1 VVYKVIKV
9 FLFYTVFLYGQN
21 QDMPIDGIAAIVGEN
36 IILKSDVSQ
45 VVGITA
51 LQMGLDASK
60 DKAALEK
67 LQANVLG
74 SLIDQKVILEMAKL
88 DSIEVAEKDVES
100 ALEQQIET
108 FILRAGT
115 EQMAETMLG
124 QSLNDFRREYWY
136 DMRDRLITEQYQQQ
150 LIMSV
155 NINRE
160 NVVDFFSN
168 YRDSLPVFPIKMKIS
183 HLLVRIKPS
192 ENNRLDAEK
201 KINAIRDRIIAG
213 ESFSDLAELY
223 SADPGSKNNGGSLGY
238 IRRNQMV
245 KDFETVAFTQ
255 KTNTLSEPI
264 ETSFGFHIL
273 ETTEKSGEK
282 IKVRHILISPEIT
295 EEDETN
301 TYNYAMTLRDSSKS
315 LRSFKKLVTKYS
327 DDEPTKKIGGDL
339 GWITPTSSPIPAIAE
354 VLGLLEKNECSRPV
368 KSDHGYHLLW
378 VEAVKPGGLPS
389 LETHWV
395 EIEEIALNHKR
406 MKYFQEWVV
415 DARAKLFIDIK
426 K

>member
-1 VVYKVIKV
+1 MYKFIKILLPCLF
-9 FLFYTVFLYGQN
+9 FLCGQN

-45 VVGITA
+45 VVGMTA
-51 LQMGLDASK
+51 LQRGLDVSK
-60 DKAALEK
+60 DRAVLEK
-67 LQANVLG
+67 LQGDVLG

-88 DSIEVAEKDVES
+88 DSIEVAEKDVER

-108 FILRAGT
+108 FIMRAGT
-115 EQMAETMLG
+115 EKMAETMLG

-160 NVVDFFSN
+160 NVVNFFTS
-168 YRDSLPVFPIKMKIS
+168 YKDSLPIFPVTMKIR
-183 HLLVRIKPS
+183 HLLIRIKPS
-192 ENNRLDAEK
+192 EKSRSDAEK
-201 KINAIRDRIIAG
+201 KINTVRERILSG
-213 ESFSDLAELY
+213 ESFSALAEIY

-245 KDFETVAFTQ
+245 KDFETIAFTQ
-255 KTNTLSEPI
+255 EINMLSEPV

-282 IKVRHILISPEIT
+282 IKVRHILISPAIT

-301 TYNYAMTLRDSSKS
+301 TYNYAMMLRDSSKS
-315 LRSFKKLVTKYS
+315 LASFKKLVTKYS

-339 GWITPTSSPIPAIAE
+339 GWITPNNSPIPAIAE
-354 VLGLLEKNECSRPV
+354 VLGLLEKDECSRPV

-378 VEAVKPGGLPS
+378 VEAVKPGGRPS
-389 LETHWV
+389 LETHWI

-406 MKYFQEWVV
+406 MEYFQEWVV
-415 DARAKLFIDIK
+415 AARTNIFIDIK

>member
-1 VVYKVIKV
+1 MYNFIKTLLACA
-9 FLFYTVFLYGQN
+9 FFLYGQN
-21 QDMPIDGIAAIVGEN
+21 QDIQIDGVAAIVGEN

-45 VVGITA
+45 VVGMTA
-51 LQMGLDASK
+51 LQRGLDVTRDRAL
-60 DKAALEK
+60 LEK
-67 LQANVLG
+67 LQGDVLS
-74 SLIDQKVILEMAKL
+74 SLIDQKVVLEMAKL
-88 DSIEVAEKDVES
+88 DSIEVNDKDVDR

-108 FILRAGT
+108 FIMRAGT
-115 EQMAETMLG
+115 EEMAETMLG

-155 NINRE
+155 NINRGG
-160 NVVDFFSN
+160 VVDFFTN
-168 YRDSLPVFPIKMKIS
+168 YNDSLPVFQVKMKIR

-192 ENNRLDAEK
+192 EKSRLDALEK
-201 KINAIRDRIIAG
+201 IETIRERILTG
-213 ESFSDLAELY
+213 ESFSDLAERY

-245 KDFETVAFTQ
+245 KNFETVAFTQ
-255 KTNTLSEPI
+255 NINTLSKPI
-264 ETSFGFHIL
+264 ETQFGFHIL

-282 IKVRHILISPEIT
+282 IKVRHILISPAIT

-315 LRSFKKLVTKYS
+315 LASFKKLVTKYS

-339 GWITPTSSPIPAIAE
+339 GWITPNNSPIPAIAE
-354 VLGLLEKNECSRPV
+354 VLGLLEKDECSRPV

-378 VEAVKPGGLPS
+378 VEAVKPGGRPS

-406 MKYFQEWVV
+406 MEYFQEWVV
-415 DARAKLFIDIK
+415 AARTNIFIDIK

>member
-1 VVYKVIKV
+1 MYKSIKILLPYI
-9 FLFYTVFLYGQN
+9 FFLYGQN
-21 QDMPIDGIAAIVGEN
+21 QEMQVEGVAAIVGEN

-45 VVGITA
+45 VVSMTA
-51 LQMGLDASK
+51 LQRGLDPSR
-60 DKAALEK
+60 DREVLEK
-67 LQANVLG
+67 LQGNVLG

-100 ALEQQIET
+100 ALDQQIDT
-108 FILRAGT
+108 FIMRAGT
-115 EQMAETMLG
+115 EEMAETMLG

-160 NVVDFFSN
+160 SVVAFFAN
-168 YRDSLPVFPIKMKIS
+168 YRDSLPMFPVTMKIR

-192 ENNRLDAEK
+192 EKNRLDAEK
-201 KINAIRDRIIAG
+201 KIKNIRERILAG
-213 ESFSDLAELY
+213 ESFSELAEIY

-245 KDFETVAFTQ
+245 KGFETVAFTQ
-255 KTNTLSEPI
+255 ETNTISEPV

-282 IKVRHILISPEIT
+282 IKVRHILISPAIT

-301 TYNYAMTLRDSSKS
+301 TYNYAMTVSYTHLT
-315 LRSFKKLVTKYS
+315 L
-327 DDEPTKKIGGDL
+327 PT
-339 GWITPTSSPIPAIAE
+339 TPY
-354 VLGLLEKNECSRPV
+354 V
-368 KSDHGYHLLW
+368 
-378 VEAVKPGGLPS
+378 
-389 LETHWV
+389 
-395 EIEEIALNHKR
+395 
-406 MKYFQEWVV
+406 
-415 DARAKLFIDIK
+415 
-426 K
+426 

>member
-1 VVYKVIKV
+1 MYKFIKTLFPCLF
-9 FLFYTVFLYGQN
+9 FLCGQN
-21 QDMPIDGIAAIVGEN
+21 RDMPIDGIAAIVGEN

-45 VVGITA
+45 VVGMTA
-51 LQMGLDASK
+51 LQRGLDVSK
-60 DKAALEK
+60 DRAILEK
-67 LQANVLG
+67 LQEDVLG

-88 DSIEVAEKDVES
+88 DSIEVAEKEVER

-108 FILRAGT
+108 FIMRAGT
-115 EQMAETMLG
+115 EKMAETMLG

-160 NVVDFFSN
+160 NVVNFFTS
-168 YRDSLPVFPIKMKIS
+168 YKDSLPRFPVTMKIR
-183 HLLVRIKPS
+183 HLLIRIKPS
-192 ENNRLDAEK
+192 EKSRSDAEK
-201 KINAIRDRIIAG
+201 KINTVRERILAG
-213 ESFSDLAELY
+213 ESFSALAEIY

-245 KDFETVAFTQ
+245 KDFETIAFTQ
-255 KTNTLSEPI
+255 EINMLSEPV

-282 IKVRHILISPEIT
+282 IKVRHILISPAIT

-301 TYNYAMTLRDSSKS
+301 TYNYAMTLRDSSKN
-315 LRSFKKLVTKYS
+315 LASFKKLVIKYS

-339 GWITPTSSPIPAIAE
+339 GWITPTNSPIPAIAE
-354 VLGLLEKNECSRPV
+354 VLGLLEKDECSRPV
-368 KSDHGYHLLW
+368 KSDLGYHLLW
-378 VEAVKPGGLPS
+378 VEAVKPGGRPS

-406 MKYFQEWVV
+406 MEYFQEWVAS
-415 DARAKLFIDIK
+415 ARTNIFIDIK
-426 K
+426 

>member
-1 VVYKVIKV
+1 MYKFIKILLPCLF
-9 FLFYTVFLYGQN
+9 FLCGQN

-45 VVGITA
+45 VVGMTA
-51 LQMGLDASK
+51 LQRGLDISK
-60 DKAALEK
+60 DRTVLEK
-67 LQANVLG
+67 LQGDVLG

-88 DSIEVAEKDVES
+88 DSIEVAEKDVER

-108 FILRAGT
+108 FIMRAGT
-115 EQMAETMLG
+115 EKMAETMLG

-160 NVVDFFSN
+160 NVVNFFTS
-168 YRDSLPVFPIKMKIS
+168 YKDSLPIFPVTMKIR
-183 HLLVRIKPS
+183 HLLIRIKPS
-192 ENNRLDAEK
+192 EKSRSDAEK
-201 KINAIRDRIIAG
+201 KINTVRERILSG
-213 ESFSDLAELY
+213 ESFSALAEIY

-245 KDFETVAFTQ
+245 KEFETIAFTQ
-255 KTNTLSEPI
+255 KINMLSEPV

-282 IKVRHILISPEIT
+282 IKVRHILISPAIT

-301 TYNYAMTLRDSSKS
+301 TYNYAMMLRDSSKS
-315 LRSFKKLVTKYS
+315 LASFKKLVTKYS

-339 GWITPTSSPIPAIAE
+339 GWITPTNSPIPAIAE
-354 VLGLLEKNECSRPV
+354 VLGLLEKDECSRPV
-368 KSDHGYHLLW
+368 KSDLGYHLLW
-378 VEAVKPGGLPS
+378 VEAVKPGGRPS

-406 MKYFQEWVV
+406 MEYFQEWVEA
-415 DARAKLFIDIK
+415 ARTNIFIDK
-426 K
+426 KK

>member
-1 VVYKVIKV
+1 MYKIIKV
-9 FLFYTVFLYGQN
+9 LLPFLFFLYGQN
-21 QDMPIDGIAAIVGEN
+21 QDVPIDGIAAIVGEN

-45 VVGITA
+45 VVGMTA
-51 LQMGLDASK
+51 LQRGLDVSR
-60 DKAALEK
+60 DRDLLEK
-67 LQANVLG
+67 LQGDVLG

-88 DSIEVAEKDVES
+88 DSIVVAEKDVES
-100 ALEQQIET
+100 ALDQQIET
-108 FILRAGT
+108 FIMRAGT
-115 EQMAETMLG
+115 EEMAEKMLG
-124 QSLNDFRREYWY
+124 QPLNAFRREYWY

-160 NVVDFFSN
+160 SVVAFFTN
-168 YRDSLPVFPIKMKIS
+168 FRDSLPVFPVTMKIR

-192 ENNRLDAEK
+192 EKNRLDAEN
-201 KINAIRDRIIAG
+201 KIKTIRERILAG
-213 ESFSDLAELY
+213 ESFSDLAKIY

-255 KTNTLSEPI
+255 EINMLSEPV

-282 IKVRHILISPEIT
+282 IKVRHILISPAIT

-301 TYNYAMTLRDSSKS
+301 SYNYAMTLRDSSKN
-315 LRSFKKLVTKYS
+315 LYSFKKLVKKHS

-339 GWITPTSSPIPAIAE
+339 GWITPNNSPIPAITE

-378 VEAVKPGGLPS
+378 VEAVKPGGRPS

-406 MKYFQEWVV
+406 MEYFQEWVV
-415 DARAKLFIDIK
+415 AARTNIFIDIK

>member
-1 VVYKVIKV
+1 VVYKVIKI
-9 FLFYTVFLYGQN
+9 FLFYAVFLYGQN

-108 FILRAGT
+108 FILRAGS

-192 ENNRLDAEK
+192 ENNRLNAEK

-255 KTNTLSEPI
+255 KTNTLSKPV

-327 DDEPTKKIGGDL
+327 DDEQTKKIGGDL

-415 DARAKLFIDIK
+415 DARSKFFIDIK